1 MKQKNKFEGNP
12 VFERTFEVIKIGLHS
27 LAYLIS
33 VLRYLDLFD
42 M

>member
-1 MKQKNKFEGNP
+1 MKKVGLKKTLL
-12 VFERTFEVIKIGLHS
+12 FERTFEVIKIDLYNS
-27 LAYLIS
+27 RVFTS